1 MSSDTEIIESV
12 AEDAVQTQALQEAFI
27 RFNQASMDL
36 QQKYV
41 SLKSETESLK
51 AQLIEKD
58 LEIQR
63 AEKLAMLGETAA
75 GIAHEIRN
83 PLGAIKLFISILKED
98 LSDLPDSIRILNQ
111 MDKSVGTLDH
121 VVSNIL
127 QFSKKKKTSF
137 APVNLASLINEQVNH
152 FASDNNEIEFRL
164 KIEGQPFI
172 SGNEHSLR
180 QVFYNLFLNACQA
193 MKYSGVI
200 EVTSYDKDEVFFV
213 IEVKD
218 AGRGIPEEMQDR
230 LFEPFAT
237 SKNEG
242 TGLGLSIVKQI
253 LDEHG
258 ATIEVK
264 NDGGAVFTIRF
275 NRK

>member
-1 MSSDTEIIESV
+1 MSAEVMETKLSESEL
-12 AEDAVQTQALQEAFI
+12 AQAAALQEAFVK
-27 RFNQASMDL
+27 FNQASMDL
-36 QQKYV
+36 QQKYAA
-41 SLKSETESLK
+41 LRSETESLR
-51 AQLIEKD
+51 AQLVEKD
-58 LEIQR
+58 LEIKR

-98 LSDLPDSIRILNQ
+98 LNDLPDSIRILNQ

-218 AGRGIPEEMQDR
+218 AGQGIPEEMQDK

-258 ATIEVK
+258 ASIEVK